1 VKKWPSGRGGEQG
14 ISGVVGLILTAVSL
28 ALVLVLALIGLG
40 TFSGSGGSGSGS
52 TGILSR
58 SNAEQQ
64 IKLCAE
70 GRDSSYGDPP
80 SQAQQ
85 AACLDDIASQAG
97 GGGGSPAIVPT
108 STVPGYS
115 VPSFPAN

>member
-1 VKKWPSGRGGEQG
+1 
-14 ISGVVGLILTAVSL
+14 VGLVVTAVSL
-28 ALVLVLALIGLG
+28 VLVLLLALIGLG
-40 TFSGSGGSGSGS
+40 TFSSGSGGSGSGS
-52 TGILSR
+52 TGILSQSR
-58 SNAEQQ
+58 AEQQ

-85 AACLDDIASQAG
+85 AACLDDIAGQAG
-97 GGGGSPAIVPT
+97 GGAGGGPAIVPT

-115 VPSFPAN
+115 VPNFPTG

>member
-1 VKKWPSGRGGEQG
+1 V
-14 ISGVVGLILTAVSL
+14 GVRLIALAVSLLLVLILTLLS
-28 ALVLVLALIGLG
+28 LG
-40 TFSGSGGSGSGS
+40 TFSGGSGSGS
-52 TGILSR
+52 TGILSN

-85 AACLDDIASQAG
+85 AACLNEIAGQAG
-97 GGGGSPAIVPT
+97 GGGASAPIVPT
-108 STVPGYS
+108 TTNPGYS
-115 VPSFPAN
+115 VPSLPAG

>member
-1 VKKWPSGRGGEQG
+1 VAFRL
-14 ISGVVGLILTAVSL
+14 IALVVSLLLVLILTLISL
-28 ALVLVLALIGLG
+28 GS
-40 TFSGSGGSGSGS
+40 FSGGSGSGS
-52 TGILSR
+52 TGIFSH

-85 AACLDDIASQAG
+85 AACVGEIADQAG
-97 GGGGSPAIVPT
+97 GDGGAGVPLVPT
-108 STVPGYS
+108 TTTPDYS
-115 VPSFPAN
+115 VPSVPPG